1 MLAYTCAICKTEF
14 RSLLIPRHQAL
25 KEVGELMQVHL
36 KEKHMQEF
44 TNFLQID
51 LPKITPLAAGVAM
64 VNRFITFAP
73 DDSISISEH
82 QEHIDELMDML
93 GFDEEEDE
101 DDDSESDSNN
111 YEKVLEETKPIPVKD
126 FLGVKIN

>member
-1 MLAYTCAICKTEF
+1 MLAYTCAICSAEF

-73 DDSISISEH
+73 DDSISIREH
-82 QEHIDELMDML
+82 QDHIDELMDML
-93 GFDEEEDE
+93 GFDETDDE
-101 DDDSESDSNN
+101 DD
-111 YEKVLEETKPIPVKD
+111 EEPEEPKPIPVKD

>member
-1 MLAYTCAICKTEF
+1 
-14 RSLLIPRHQAL
+14 
-25 KEVGELMQVHL
+25 MQVHL

-73 DDSISISEH
+73 DDSISIAEH

-93 GFDEEEDE
+93 GFDEEGDE
-101 DDDSESDSNN
+101 DDDSETDSNN

>member
-1 MLAYTCAICKTEF
+1 
-14 RSLLIPRHQAL
+14 
-25 KEVGELMQVHL
+25 MQVHL

-73 DDSISISEH
+73 DDSTSIAEH

-93 GFDEEEDE
+93 GFDETDDE
-101 DDDSESDSNN
+101 DD
-111 YEKVLEETKPIPVKD
+111 EEPKPIPVKD

>member
-1 MLAYTCAICKTEF
+1 MLAYTCAICNAEF

-73 DDSISISEH
+73 DDSVSVAEH

-93 GFDEEEDE
+93 GFDESEDDE
-101 DDDSESDSNN
+101 DGEDSE
-111 YEKVLEETKPIPVKD
+111 EPGPIPVKD

>member
-1 MLAYTCAICKTEF
+1 MPVTYTCAICNTPFK
-14 RSLLIPRHQAL
+14 SLLIPRHQAL

-36 KEKHMQEF
+36 KEKHMQEL

-51 LPKITPLAAGVAM
+51 LPKITPLAAVVAM

-73 DDSISISEH
+73 DDSTSISEH

-93 GFDEEEDE
+93 GFDETDDE
-101 DDDSESDSNN
+101 DD
-111 YEKVLEETKPIPVKD
+111 EEPKPIPVKD